1 MKRTIKLSV
10 MALVAMFAFSTVA
23 DAQELETYTGSNFII
38 QHPAEFIGEDDDW
51 GAGANLWKM
60 DDSHLLTC
68 WYDDDACKMVEFEM
82 FAAAQKYGMEDKGMT
97 CGEPVINGKIC
108 TLRGVKDNQVEY
120 AYVVYFGV
128 KTDSECLR
136 GKFRCLVS
144 DEAKYKPIFDTILST
159 MALK

>member
-1 MKRTIKLSV
+1 MKKLFAIV
-10 MALVAMFAFSTVA
+10 IFAAMCITAG
-23 DAQELETYTGSNFII
+23 AQELETYTGSNFII

-51 GAGANLWKM
+51 GASVNQWKM

-68 WYDDDACKMVEFEM
+68 WYDDDACKIVEFDM
-82 FAAAQKYGMEDKGMT
+82 FAAVQKIGMEDKGMT
-97 CGEPVINGKIC
+97 CGDPVINGKIC
-108 TLRGVKDNQVEY
+108 TLRGVKDDQVEY

-159 MALK
+159 MQLK